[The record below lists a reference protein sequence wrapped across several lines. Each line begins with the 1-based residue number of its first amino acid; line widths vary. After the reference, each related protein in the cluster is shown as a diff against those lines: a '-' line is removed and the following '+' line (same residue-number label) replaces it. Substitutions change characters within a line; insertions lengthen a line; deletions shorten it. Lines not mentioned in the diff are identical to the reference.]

1 MNKKGKAPMLS
12 KAEYIQTVEAKKTEL
27 LQLVSELI
35 QIKSENPTSTQ
46 REVVDYVKNYLKQ
59 AGVGCE
65 EVGCNAAFPCVVAK
79 IGNEKG
85 FSMIMN
91 GHVDVVP
98 AGDLKQW
105 NFDPYSGAITDTEIL
120 GRGTSDMKAGV
131 AGILFAMGLFARE
144 QERLLGNLRLHIVSD
159 EESGGEFGT
168 QWLCANGYADHADA
182 CLVAEPTSMETI
194 EIGQKG
200 GLHIVLKAYGKSA
213 HGSLGNYKGENAIL
227 KMAKVLEHVS
237 MLTEIKGNFSERQQK
252 PLADSI
258 QMAEGKNE
266 IPGIGHVIEQVTTNI
281 GLITGGTRPNMVP
294 DYCEAIVDA
303 RLPIGVNKD
312 EIEACMKKIL
322 EVSGVTGVDY
332 ELNYKSD
339 ANFTDHEA
347 PIVVAFKENA
357 EALLG
362 AEVIPAYQWASSD
375 ARDYRMKGIPTIQF
389 GPSNTVGIHSYNET
403 VDIADVMTATKT
415 YVGAICDLL
424 GIK

>member
-1 MNKKGKAPMLS
+1 MLS
-12 KAEYIQTVEAKKTEL
+12 KGTIIQAVEEGKAEL

-35 QIKSENPTSTQ
+35 QIKSENPTGSQ
-46 REVVDYVKNYLKQ
+46 REAVDYVENYLRHKGI
-59 AGVGCE
+59 AYE
-65 EVGCNAAFPCVVAK
+65 EVGGNREFPCIVAK
-79 IGNEKG
+79 LGKEDG
-85 FSMIMN
+85 FHMIMN
-91 GHVDVVP
+91 GHIDVVP
-98 AGDLKQW
+98 AGNPAGWD
-105 NFDPYSGAITDTEIL
+105 FDPYSGAITDTQIL
-120 GRGTSDMKAGV
+120 GRGSSDMKAGV
-131 AGILFAMGLFARE
+131 AGILFAMALFAKE
-144 QERLLGNLRLHIVSD
+144 EAALNGSLHLHIVSD
-159 EESGGEFGT
+159 EESGGQYGS

-182 CLVAEPTSMETI
+182 CLVAEPTTMETI

-200 GLHIVLKAYGKSA
+200 GLGLVLKAYGQSA

-258 QMAEGKNE
+258 LLAESKNE
-266 IPGIGHVIEQVTTNI
+266 IPGIGRVIEHVTTNV
-281 GLITGGTRPNMVP
+281 GMITGGTRPNMVP
-294 DYCEAIVDA
+294 DYCEVIVDV
-303 RLPIGVNKD
+303 RLPIGVCKA

-322 EVSGVTGVDY
+322 GVSGVSGVEY

-347 PIVVAFKENA
+347 PVVTAFQRNG

-362 AEVIPAYQWASSD
+362 TAVVPAYQWASSD

-403 VDIADVMTATKT
+403 VDIADVMAATKI
-415 YVGAICDLL
+415 YVASICDLL
-424 GIK
+424 GIE